1 MFNKEVLFGLMQIS
15 ELSEIDKIYQKLD
28 IPKKSLKEYLSGT
41 FPLGKDQE
49 KLIEYLKIDINF
61 LKLIYGKID
70 QNLTD
75 ILVKNAQ
82 NIYSNIDY
90 EKSDKRI
97 EKQAPDFKTTLG
109 ELYKGDCLTVLKSLE
124 SDSIDLVFADPPFN
138 LSKIYPS
145 NMDDNLPEH
154 DYILWT
160 EEWLNECIR
169 VLKPGGS
176 LFVWNLPKWST
187 YTANHLNKY
196 LTFKHWIAV
205 DIKYSLPVKGRL
217 YPSHYGLLYY
227 VKGDKPNVFQ
237 PDRLQMN
244 TCPHCFKETKDY
256 GGYKAKMNPLGI
268 SLSDVWL
275 DISPVRHSKYKKR
288 KDSNELSIK
297 LLDRIIELA
306 SKEGDTVLDPFGG
319 SGSTYAVCE
328 LKKRKWIGSEL
339 GPIEQIIDR
348 LENVEDERP
357 LLNKYRAEVNC
368 LFHEKVRFE
377 RKKRQQWLPE
387 DFMKEDPEKTIELS
401 LKLI

>member
-1 MFNKEVLFGLMQIS
+1 MFNKEVLFKLAQIS
-15 ELSEIDKIYQKLD
+15 DLSEIDEIYQKID

-41 FPLGKDQE
+41 YPLGKDQE
-49 KLIEYLKIDINF
+49 KLLEYLKIDLNF

-75 ILVKNAQ
+75 LLVKNAQ
-82 NIYSNIDY
+82 NIYSNIQHEKIDNKIGKLVPDY
-90 EKSDKRI
+90 
-97 EKQAPDFKTTLG
+97 KTKLG
-109 ELYKGDCLTVLKSLE
+109 ELYQGDCLTVLKSIE
-124 SDSIDLVFADPPFN
+124 TDSIDLVFADPPFN

-154 DYILWT
+154 EYILWT

-176 LFVWNLPKWST
+176 LFVWNLPKWTT
-187 YTANHLNKY
+187 YTANYLNKY

-205 DIKYSLPVKGRL
+205 DIKYSLPIKGRL

-297 LLDRIIELA
+297 LLDRIIELG
-306 SKEGDTVLDPFGG
+306 SKEGDTILDPFGG

-328 LKKRKWIGSEL
+328 LKNRKWIGSEL
-339 GPIEQIIDR
+339 GPIEQIIER

-357 LLNKYRAEVNC
+357 LLKKYRSEINC
-368 LFHEKVRFE
+368 LFDDKVKSE
-377 RKKRQQWLPE
+377 RKKRQHWLPE
-387 DFMKEDPEKTIELS
+387 DFIKDEKKEVVEIQLQF
-401 LKLI
+401 I

>member
-1 MFNKEVLFGLMQIS
+1 MFNKEVLFGLLQIS
-15 ELSEIDKIYQKLD
+15 DLSEIDKVYKKLD
-28 IPKKSLKEYLSGT
+28 IPKKNLKEYLSGI

-49 KLIEYLKIDINF
+49 RLLEYLKIDQNF

-82 NIYSNIDY
+82 NIYLNI
-90 EKSDKRI
+90 EHSKI
-97 EKQAPDFKTTLG
+97 ESKIENLVPNYKTKLG
-109 ELYKGDCLTVLKSLE
+109 ELYQNDCLAVLKSVE
-124 SDSIDLVFADPPFN
+124 TESIDLIFADPPFN
-138 LSKIYPS
+138 LSKNYPS
-145 NMDDNLPEH
+145 KMDDNLPEH
-154 DYILWT
+154 EYILWT

-176 LFVWNLPKWST
+176 LFIWNLPKWLT
-187 YTANHLNKY
+187 YTANYLNKY

-205 DIKYSLPVKGRL
+205 DIKYSLPIKGRL

-227 VKGDKPNVFQ
+227 VKNDKPNIFQ

-256 GGYKAKMNPLGI
+256 GGYKAKMNPLGV
-268 SLSDVWL
+268 SLTDVWL

-297 LLDRIIELA
+297 LLDRIIELG
-306 SKEGDTVLDPFGG
+306 SKEGDIILDPFGG

-328 LKKRKWIGSEL
+328 LKNRKWIGSEI

-348 LENVEDERP
+348 LKNIEDERP
-357 LLNKYRAEVNC
+357 LLKKYRSEVNC
-368 LFHEKVRFE
+368 LFNDKVRSE
-377 RKKRQQWLPE
+377 RKKRKQWLPE
-387 DFMKEDPEKTIELS
+387 DFIKDEKKEAVEIQLQF
-401 LKLI
+401 I

>member
-1 MFNKEVLFGLMQIS
+1 MFNKEVLFKLAQIS
-15 ELSEIDKIYQKLD
+15 DLSEIDEIYQKID
-28 IPKKSLKEYLSGT
+28 IPKKSLKEYFSGV

-49 KLIEYLKIDINF
+49 KLLAYLKIDLNF
-61 LKLIYGKID
+61 FKLIYGKID

-75 ILVKNAQ
+75 LLVKNAQ

-97 EKQAPDFKTTLG
+97 EKLTPDFKTVLG

-205 DIKYSLPVKGRL
+205 DIKYSLPIKGRL

-328 LKKRKWIGSEL
+328 LKNRKWIGCEL
-339 GPIEQIIDR
+339 GPIEQIVERIK
-348 LENVEDERP
+348 NIEDERT
-357 LLNKYRAEVNC
+357 LFDKYRAEVNC
-368 LFHEKVRFE
+368 LFHEKVKSE
-377 RKKRQQWLPE
+377 RKKRKQWLPE
-387 DFMKEDPEKTIELS
+387 DFLKDDSEKTIELQ
-401 LKLI
+401 LKIV

>member
-1 MFNKEVLFGLMQIS
+1 MFNKEVLFKLAQIS
-15 ELSEIDKIYQKLD
+15 DLSEIDEIYQKID

-49 KLIEYLKIDINF
+49 KLLEYLKIDLNF
-61 LKLIYGKID
+61 LKLLYGKID

-75 ILVKNAQ
+75 LLMKNAQ
-82 NIYSNIDY
+82 NVYSNIEY
-90 EKSDKRI
+90 EKS
-97 EKQAPDFKTTLG
+97 EKSIVKLRPDYKTQLG
-109 ELYKGDCLTVLKSLE
+109 ELYQGDCLTVLKSIE
-124 SDSIDLVFADPPFN
+124 TDSIDLVFADPPFN

-154 DYILWT
+154 EYILWT

-176 LFVWNLPKWST
+176 LFVWNLPKWSI
-187 YTANHLNKY
+187 YTANYLNKY
-196 LTFKHWIAV
+196 LTFRHWIAV
-205 DIKYSLPVKGRL
+205 DVKYSLPIKGRL

-227 VKGDKPNVFQ
+227 VKGDKPNIFQ

-244 TCPHCFKETKDY
+244 TCPHCFKEIKDY

-306 SKEGDTVLDPFGG
+306 SKEGDTILDPFGG

-328 LKKRKWIGSEL
+328 LKNRKWIGSEL

-348 LENVEDERP
+348 LENVEDEIP
-357 LLNKYRAEVNC
+357 LLSKYREEVNC
-368 LFHEKVRFE
+368 LFHDKVKVE
-377 RKKRQQWLPE
+377 RKKRNHWLSE
-387 DFMKEDPEKTIELS
+387 DFIKDEKKESFEIQLQF
-401 LKLI
+401 I